1 MVVDCNYN
9 LDQLYVVEG
18 GPPPGGD
25 GPTEDAILKATT
37 WLIDH
42 CEEENGTLKVN
53 WFNLTVVEFAT
64 LGVSCPELAPL
75 RKNLNGF
82 RRLLEVV
89 IKRLNDPTS
98 IASCNAQLVGKFT
111 DAVNAKNVLSYP
123 YHAGLVRRE
132 LIPVHKD
139 FVECAKNMLQHA
151 LWLEHRIR
159 NSQELLIAYNHFVK
173 AVDPLADSFHSM
185 DSGTMTRE

>member
-9 LDQLYVVEG
+9 LEQLYVVEG

-89 IKRLNDPTS
+89 IS
-98 IASCNAQLVGKFT
+98 ASMTPPPL
-111 DAVNAKNVLSYP
+111 P
-123 YHAGLVRRE
+123 
-132 LIPVHKD
+132 PVTP
-139 FVECAKNMLQHA
+139 
-151 LWLEHRIR
+151 
-159 NSQELLIAYNHFVK
+159 SLLASS
-173 AVDPLADSFHSM
+173 L
-185 DSGTMTRE
+185 TL